1 MEVQK
6 KKSYS
11 PPSLTE
17 LTREQAKK
25 LVMERKHGSE
35 ETASEFL
42 NLLRQQSKS
51 TGKDQERK
59 RPA

>member
-1 MEVQK
+1 MGVQK

-11 PPSLTE
+11 QRSLTE

-25 LVMERKHGSE
+25 LVMERKHCSE
-35 ETASEFL
+35 EEADEILDSL
-42 NLLRQQSKS
+42 GQQPQR
-51 TGKDQERK
+51 TGKDQDLK